1 MNEEWKTNMKIDDET
16 KALIQV
22 RRNTGTNLLH
32 LQVYGHGGE
41 FNNRDYGYA
50 DRFSVPPVVTDALLE
65 YNANLYPSLT
75 SGQEIYFR
83 DLVSVHGFADGVQL
97 YINVPSTEW
106 NAPDAFVLDLPAQ
119 RFSAFIAYLEAVG
132 LLYNHEGEQ
141 RFVAPLQE
149 EE

>member
-22 RRNTGTNLLH
+22 RKTTGGNLLH
-32 LQVYGHGGE
+32 LQVYGDGGD
-41 FNNRDYGYA
+41 FNNRQYGYA
-50 DRFSVPPVVTDALLE
+50 DRFSVPPVVTDVINE
-65 YNANLYPSLT
+65 YNGDLYPSLT

-83 DLVSVHGFADGVQL
+83 DVVSVHGYADGVQL
-97 YINVPSTEW
+97 CIKVPSVQW
-106 NAPDAFVLDLPAQ
+106 NSPDGFVLDLPAQ
-119 RFSAFIAYLEAVG
+119 RFSAFIAYIEAAG
-132 LLYNHEGEQ
+132 LLTDHEGEQ